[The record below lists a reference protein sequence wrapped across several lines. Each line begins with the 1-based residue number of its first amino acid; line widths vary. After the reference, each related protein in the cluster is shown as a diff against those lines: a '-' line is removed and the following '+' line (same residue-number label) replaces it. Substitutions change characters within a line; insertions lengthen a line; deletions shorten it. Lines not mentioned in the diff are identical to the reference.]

1 MEPVDRTPRRFVLAS
16 ASPARLGLLR
26 TAGFDPEVL
35 VSGIDEDLIGADLDV
50 SDRVVALA
58 EAKLAAVLDSAG
70 GSLGDAVV
78 VACDSMFEFDGAV
91 VGKPT
96 DIDVARRRIQ
106 RMRGS
111 AGLLH
116 TGHALVDLGSG
127 RRASGAAGTVV
138 RFGEMTDA
146 EVEAY
151 LATGESLHVAG
162 GFTLDGRSA
171 PFVAGIEGDHGNVIG
186 LSLPLLR
193 ALLAAIDVPITD
205 LWA

>member
-1 MEPVDRTPRRFVLAS
+1 MSRRFVLAS
-16 ASPARLGLLR
+16 ASPARLSLLR

-35 VSGIDEDLIGADLDV
+35 VSGIDEDLIGADLDA

-58 EAKLAAVLDSAG
+58 EAKLAAVLEAAG
-70 GSLGDAVV
+70 DSLGDAVV
-78 VACDSMFEFDGAV
+78 LACDSMFEFDGAV
-91 VGKPT
+91 VGKPA

-106 RMRGS
+106 RMRGN
-111 AGLLH
+111 AGVLH
-116 TGHALVDLGSG
+116 TGHAAIDLGSG

-138 RFGEMTDA
+138 RFGEMTDV
-146 EVEAY
+146 EIEAY
-151 LATGESLHVAG
+151 LATGESLKVAG

-171 PFVAGIEGDHGNVIG
+171 PFIAGIEGDHGNVIG

-193 ALLAAIDVPITD
+193 ALLTAIDVPITD